1 MTTNKKKGT
10 LIRKNMLLEYITD
23 KNAHGKTVK
32 QIIYEHFSLSSRL
45 VTKLKNSG
53 GICVN
58 GEVVTVRYV
67 LRENDILTLC
77 LDEEKNSDIEPVE
90 LVLDVIYEDEYILAV
105 NKPSAMPTHPSYKH
119 HTDTLANGVMHRY
132 RHSPFTFRAI
142 TRLDED
148 TTGVV
153 LIARDANTA
162 QKLSLLMKNGK
173 IRKQYLAICD
183 NTPRETKGI
192 IDAPIARDKTS
203 VIKRKISQD
212 GKSAVTEYQVIQA
225 FDDGKCLIR
234 AYPKTGRTHQIRLH
248 LSHIGCPINGD
259 FLYGVQK
266 ANERAL
272 LHCESICFIHPET
285 KEETEIKADLPDD
298 MRIFLD
304 KQ

>member
-1 MTTNKKKGT
+1 
-10 LIRKNMLLEYITD
+10 MLLEYKAD
-23 KNAHGKTVK
+23 KSSAGKTVK

-53 GICVN
+53 GIRVN
-58 GEVVTVRYV
+58 GENVTVRYE
-67 LRENDILTLC
+67 LCENDVLSLM
-77 LDEEKNSDIEPVE
+77 LDEENASSIEPVDIP
-90 LVLDVIYEDEYILAV
+90 LDVIYEDEYILAV

-119 HTDTLANGVMHRY
+119 HTDTLANGVMYRY
-132 RHSPFTFRAI
+132 RALTFTFRAI

-183 NTPRETKGI
+183 STPKEIKGV
-192 IDAPIARDKTS
+192 IDAPITRDEAS
-203 VIKRKISQD
+203 VIKRKISPE
-212 GKSAVTEYQVIQA
+212 GKSAVTEYEVLRVLC
-225 FDDGKCLIR
+225 DGKCLIR
-234 AYPKTGRTHQIRLH
+234 LFPKTGRTHQIRLH

-272 LHCESICFIHPET
+272 LHCEALSFIHPVSG
-285 KEETEIKADLPDD
+285 EEILLKADMPED
-298 MRIFLD
+298 MKEIIEN
-304 KQ
+304 

>member
-1 MTTNKKKGT
+1 M
-10 LIRKNMLLEYITD
+10 RLEYITD
-23 KNAHGKTVK
+23 KNSHGKTVK

-58 GEVVTVRYV
+58 GENVTVRYV
-67 LRENDILTLC
+67 LRENDVLTLR
-77 LDEEKNSDIEPVE
+77 LDEENSSDIEPVD
-90 LVLDVIYEDEYILAV
+90 LVLDVIYEDKYILAV

-119 HTDTLANGVMHRY
+119 HTDTLANGVMYRY

-173 IRKQYLAICD
+173 IKKQYLAICD
-183 NTPRETKGI
+183 NTPKKTKGI
-192 IDAPIARDKTS
+192 IDAPIARDETS

-212 GKSAVTEYQVIQA
+212 GKSAVTEYEVIQR
-225 FDDGKCLIR
+225 FDDGKCLMR
-234 AYPKTGRTHQIRLH
+234 VFPKTGRTHQIRLH

-266 ANERAL
+266 ANERAQ
-272 LHCESICFIHPET
+272 LHCEALSFIHPET
-285 KEETEIKADLPDD
+285 GEETEIKAQIPAD
-298 MRIFLD
+298 MRVFIENSSI
-304 KQ
+304 K